1 MIAVDI
7 HKTDAALS
15 GEITVAMSPGF
26 DGRPPYQISSCPDLI
41 HGCPVERL
49 RQCRS
54 ERRELQYN
62 FKSPCPDLIRA
73 STVLAGEITKPPEDV
88 DGRVKPGHG
97 DLWLSK
103 DRCRQPISL
112 NRTAVDLIRAST
124 SWKPREPRRRKAG
137 WPGQA
142 RPWGSLVILKDR
154 RCGAV
159 YNALVGRIRV
169 RHMCA
174 TGLLSKPSPSLGCL
188 KLRPITSVKSSRS
201 TTTSGSNE

>member
-62 FKSPCPDLIRA
+62 CKSPCPDLIRA

-88 DGRVKPGHG
+88 DAHGSSPWAEGPRVKPGHG

-112 NRTAVDLIRAST
+112 NRTAVGCDRLSALDILPASDRRLVAP
-124 SWKPREPRRRKAG
+124 SVPVPSRGSRRREPG
-137 WPGQA
+137 PQA
-142 RPWGSLVILKDR
+142 RL
-154 RCGAV
+154 RCS
-159 YNALVGRIRV
+159 
-169 RHMCA
+169 RH
-174 TGLLSKPSPSLGCL
+174 P
-188 KLRPITSVKSSRS
+188 PIARHPKY
-201 TTTSGSNE
+201 

>member
-15 GEITVAMSPGF
+15 EEITVAMSPGF

-62 FKSPCPDLIRA
+62 CKSPCPDLIRA

-88 DGRVKPGHG
+88 DAHGSSPWAEGPRVKPGHG

-112 NRTAVDLIRAST
+112 NRTAVDLIRH
-124 SWKPREPRRRKAG
+124 PRSHDECHIVRQRRGYPRIKSPPGLIPGGVAPSPPGGRLRAEGPRVK
-137 WPGQA
+137 PGQA
-142 RPWGSLVILKDR
+142 RSRTRGMTSQFSGGS
-154 RCGAV
+154 A
-159 YNALVGRIRV
+159 
-169 RHMCA
+169 
-174 TGLLSKPSPSLGCL
+174 
-188 KLRPITSVKSSRS
+188 
-201 TTTSGSNE
+201 